1 MNTRKE
7 FIRSRLGKAT
17 TLACFGVMATLTMV
31 CEDVRAA
38 AIAVVTPTA
47 GQNVTIGST
56 NSIDVTDKDG
66 IVSNGVVVGN
76 ITVESGGVIDV
87 DANSLMGELD
97 GIRVFVGNGGASAN
111 AGAENITNKGT
122 IEAKNSSE
130 MVGIDLYADGEGPG
144 DNVAIDITGVTNE
157 GTITTTIDNTVSI
170 ESGKDLLAAGI
181 GFGADTSNKGHATAK
196 VNHVT
201 NRSRIESSIAAT
213 GTNTDNENLESLG
226 IIFHAAAEG
235 GVWNAVTSVSSV
247 TNESEGK
254 ITVTGGDSALGIAF
268 VTEVDP
274 AGNATINAG
283 NVVNQG
289 AITASGGV
297 ANTAGIVFYNE
308 TENPG
313 NATITVDSVV
323 NKGTIIAKD
332 GPEDTVG
339 INLSNETSGTGSA
352 IMKVGSVTNEK
363 DISATVAKTVTPSQ
377 EDLWVEG
384 ISFGSESAGAGNA
397 TATMSGDLTNRGDIT
412 STIESDIQLTGNEEL
427 YAIGMEVYAETEDPR
442 KAGTGD
448 AATNV
453 ARVVNEGKITAIGA
467 KGEGYG
473 IAFFSETKN
482 AGDATV
488 TVDSVVNKGTIT
500 AKDGSKDVAGIG
512 FSSLAEDAGSAI
524 MKVGSVTNEK
534 DISATVAKTVTPSQ
548 EDLWVGGISF
558 GSESSKAGNATAT
571 ISGDLTNRGNIT
583 STIESGITV
592 SGSEKLYALGIEVFA
607 DTDGTAQ
614 NTGDAA
620 ANVGRIVN
628 EGKITA
634 SGGQEATAGIALY
647 TETKT
652 AGDTGIAV
660 SGVVNKGTIIA
671 SGKSES
677 IVGIDLRSKGAAGG
691 NSTIQV
697 SGDIINEQG
706 ASITSDKH
714 GVAFSTTK
722 GGAGNATITV
732 GGTLIN
738 RGTIK
743 SASDGHGIHVGAG
756 TTITGGITN
765 TGTIEGSGSTPY
777 AIHIEDNATVSSISI
792 SGDSAR
798 LIGGVEAAN
807 STVTLSGQ
815 SNDNYFATGGSYKV
829 KSFGIDATGALQI
842 ADNAHS
848 ITVTNGFDNRGTLR
862 VPAGVDGQ
870 ITGNYTQAG
879 DGAYITGIDADTGS
893 ITVGKLAV
901 TGSVDLN
908 DKLVVE
914 VTAAAKDLLKT
925 DASKRSIEGVV
936 TYGTTS
942 SNTDAIVVTDNSLL
956 VDFTAKDN
964 GTTNKRIDLTA
975 TVMDNYADALSS
987 KDVIGNDASLSGI
1000 ATALGTIFDD
1010 AKKGGRLSAD
1020 MEKIVETLGKLA
1032 PAGRAK
1038 ALKEV
1043 KETSTAVAVSG
1054 VAAKVGGG
1062 FSGAMQNRVAAITTP
1077 SSMMVADSGLAA
1089 GDGGVTS
1096 WWLKPYG
1103 SIGSQDNKDDIFGYD
1118 MDSRGLALGFDRDL
1132 WPKWRAGI
1140 AVSYTDTDVDSN
1152 SGTQNV
1158 DIDTYQ
1164 IGVYGTRELN
1174 ADSRVN
1180 VQASIGRG
1188 QYDSKRAIPTMGK
1201 VAKAD
1206 YDSTNFMGALSLE
1219 KDYFKSTDSMLR
1231 ATVSAEYAYV
1241 DVDGYTED
1249 GADTLNLKIS
1259 GTDQDLL
1266 ILGIGGEY
1274 KHAPSE
1280 EGIFSIRGTVGY
1292 DALADKSSVRTQLAA
1307 GGAAFTTD
1315 GMAPERFLFRG
1326 GLGYELQTGNNVTI
1340 DARYDTELRKGF
1352 DDHAF
1357 SVKLEYSY

>member
-47 GQNVTIGST
+47 GQNITIGST

-87 DANSLMGELD
+87 DADSLMGELD

-111 AGAENITNKGT
+111 AGAGNITNKGT
-122 IEAKNSSE
+122 IEVKNSSE

-181 GFGADTSNKGHATAK
+181 AFGTDTSNKGHATAK

-213 GTNTDNENLESLG
+213 GTNTGNENLESLG
-226 IIFHAAAEG
+226 IVFHAAAEG
-235 GVWNAVTSVSSV
+235 GAWNAVTSVSSV

-274 AGNATINAG
+274 AGSATLNVG

-297 ANTAGIVFYNE
+297 DTVGIAFYNG
-308 TENPG
+308 TANPG
-313 NATITVDSVV
+313 NAAMTVDSVV
-323 NKGTIIAKD
+323 NKGAIIAKD
-332 GPEDTVG
+332 GPEDVVG
-339 INLSNETSGTGSA
+339 IAFSSETNGAGNA

-363 DISATVAKTVTPSQ
+363 NIIVTVADSVTPSP
-377 EDLWVEG
+377 EDLWVSG
-384 ISFGSESAGAGNA
+384 ISFGAESIGAGNA
-397 TATMSGDLTNRGDIT
+397 TATMSGNFTNRGSIT
-412 STIESDIQLTGNEEL
+412 STIG
-427 YAIGMEVYAETEDPR
+427 
-442 KAGTGD
+442 
-448 AATNV
+448 
-453 ARVVNEGKITAIGA
+453 
-467 KGEGYG
+467 
-473 IAFFSETKN
+473 
-482 AGDATV
+482 
-488 TVDSVVNKGTIT
+488 
-500 AKDGSKDVAGIG
+500 
-512 FSSLAEDAGSAI
+512 
-524 MKVGSVTNEK
+524 
-534 DISATVAKTVTPSQ
+534 
-548 EDLWVGGISF
+548 
-558 GSESSKAGNATAT
+558 
-571 ISGDLTNRGNIT
+571 
-583 STIESGITV
+583 SGIV
-592 SGSEKLYALGIEVFA
+592 SGSEKLYVTGMDVYAETEGA
-607 DTDGTAQ
+607 G
-614 NTGDAA
+614 NTGDVA
-620 ANVGRIVN
+620 VGVNDIVN
-628 EGKITA
+628 EGAITT
-634 SGGQEATAGIALY
+634 SGGREDTVGIAFY
-647 TETKT
+647 STTES
-652 AGDTGIAV
+652 AGDTAMTV
-660 SGVVNKGTIIA
+660 NGVVNKGAITA
-671 SGKSES
+671 SGNSVN
-677 IVGIDLRSKGAAGG
+677 IAGIGFRSKAAAGDASI
-691 NSTIQV
+691 NV
-697 SGDIINEQG
+697 SGDIVNEQG

-714 GVAFSTTK
+714 GIDFSTTK
-722 GGAGNATITV
+722 GGAGSATITV

-756 TTITGGITN
+756 TTITGGVTN

-777 AIHIEDNATVSSISI
+777 AIHIEDKATVSSISI

-807 STVTLSGQ
+807 SAVTLSGQ
-815 SNDNYFATGGSYKV
+815 SNDNYFATGGPYKV

-862 VPAGVDGQ
+862 VSAGVDGQ
-870 ITGNYTQAG
+870 ITGNYAQAG

-908 DKLVVE
+908 DKLVVD
-914 VTAAAKDLLKT
+914 VTDAAKDLLET